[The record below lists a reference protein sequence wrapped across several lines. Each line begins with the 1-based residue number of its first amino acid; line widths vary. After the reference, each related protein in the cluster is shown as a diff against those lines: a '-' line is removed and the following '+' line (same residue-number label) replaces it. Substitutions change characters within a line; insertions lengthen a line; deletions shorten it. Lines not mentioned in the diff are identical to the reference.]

1 MVDLLVPVSVGE
13 LLDKISIL
21 EIKAER
27 ITDPTKLAN
36 VRRELDAL
44 TAARRAAGFDEA
56 RLADAYRR
64 LKAINEAL
72 WGIEDDIREHEARAD
87 FGAAFVALARA
98 VYQTNDER
106 SRVKKELN
114 GLAGST
120 LIEEKSYSHL

>member
-72 WGIEDDIREHEARAD
+72 WGIEDDIREYEARAD

>member
-1 MVDLLVPVSVGE
+1 MGDVLVPVSVGE

-27 ITDPTKLAN
+27 IKDAAKLLN
-36 VRRELDAL
+36 VARELEVL
-44 TAARRAAGFDEA
+44 SAARAAAGFDEA

-72 WGIEDDIREHEARAD
+72 WGIEDDIRDYEARGD
-87 FGAAFVALARA
+87 FGPEFIRLARA

>member
-27 ITDPTKLAN
+27 IADPTKLAN

-56 RLADAYRR
+56 RLSDAYRR
-64 LKAINEAL
+64 LKAINETL
-72 WGIEDDIREHEARAD
+72 WGIEDDIREHEARGD